1 MALYLYFHERLMCFF
16 FAENCFLSRTI
27 GCSKRYAYSK
37 TTRNTRI
44 SRPQGNKAFVGWGGL
59 ERTKINLLR
68 LLCFRFRKWLVCAT
82 YLLYRLDAEILASG
96 SFFQKKVA
104 TQNLW
109 IGNGRSRKTKKN
121 KVRSLSNTT
130 EGSRK
135 RRLPQ
140 SPFPVSANWC
150 YFSGIQWSLARRP
163 LVL

>member
-27 GCSKRYAYSK
+27 CCSKRYAYSK
-37 TTRNTRI
+37 IEQHEKLTRI
-44 SRPQGNKAFVGWGGL
+44 SRTQGNQAFVVWGGL
-59 ERTKINLLR
+59 DRTKINLHILR

-96 SFFQKKVA
+96 WFFQKKVA

-121 KVRSLSNTT
+121 KVRSLSNTN

-135 RRLPQ
+135 CRLPQ
-140 SPFPVSANWC
+140 SPFPVLANWY
-150 YFSGIQWSLARRP
+150 YFSGI
-163 LVL
+163 

>member
-1 MALYLYFHERLMCFF
+1 M
-16 FAENCFLSRTI
+16 
-27 GCSKRYAYSK
+27 
-37 TTRNTRI
+37 
-44 SRPQGNKAFVGWGGL
+44 GGL

-82 YLLYRLDAEILASG
+82 YLLYRLDADPLASG

-121 KVRSLSNTT
+121 KVRAVSNTT

-140 SPFPVSANWC
+140 LKTSFRFLQTDVISQESNDLWPGALLCSSVTLCLPSPHYVVVSWHC
-150 YFSGIQWSLARRP
+150 SCTFCVGGIRVRCVRWLNEMPGTRIA
-163 LVL
+163 